1 LQATSIRWSTLA
13 SSSSTLEHNV
23 VKSGAPR
30 SGARRTLLFR
40 VGSAVYGC
48 DIDDIREI
56 VPFRQSTRLPGAPS
70 YVSGLINL
78 RGTIVTVLDLG
89 RLLDATRERVAD
101 NGSIMLVA
109 MPGNARLVGVAV
121 QEVMDVRAVG
131 TSVGDVIAD
140 SAGNDAV
147 RGLAHVDGGTVILLD
162 IHSLV
167 RQVLLS

>member
-1 LQATSIRWSTLA
+1 M
-13 SSSSTLEHNV
+13 
-23 VKSGAPR
+23 
-30 SGARRTLLFR
+30 LFR

-56 VPFRQSTRLPGAPS
+56 VPYRQATRLPGAPT
-70 YVSGLINL
+70 YVTGLINL

-89 RLLDATRERVAD
+89 VRLSAASDRVTD
-101 NGSIMLVA
+101 GSIMLVA
-109 MPGNARLVGVAV
+109 MPGNTRLVGVAV
-121 QEVMDVRAVG
+121 QEVMDVRVVG
-131 TSVGDVIAD
+131 TSDDDVIAD

>member
-1 LQATSIRWSTLA
+1 MASTASTSEPTVA
-13 SSSSTLEHNV
+13 PSST
-23 VKSGAPR
+23 
-30 SGARRTLLFR
+30 ARRTLLFR
-40 VGSAVYGC
+40 VGDAVYGC

-56 VPFRQSTRLPGAPS
+56 VPFRQATRLPGAPS

-89 RLLDATRERVAD
+89 RLLDASRERVAE
-101 NGSIMLVA
+101 NASIMLVA
-109 MPGNARLVGVAV
+109 MPGSARLVGVAV
-121 QEVMDVRAVG
+121 GEVMDVRVVG
-131 TSVGDVIAD
+131 NSVDDVIAD

>member
-1 LQATSIRWSTLA
+1 MASTAPTFEPTVA
-13 SSSSTLEHNV
+13 SV
-23 VKSGAPR
+23 SGV
-30 SGARRTLLFR
+30 RRTLLFR
-40 VGSAVYGC
+40 VGSTVYGC

-56 VPFRQSTRLPGAPS
+56 VPFRRATRLPGAPS
-70 YVSGLINL
+70 YVQGLINL

-89 RLLDATRERVAD
+89 ARLDPSHPPVAE
-101 NGSIMLVA
+101 GSIMLVA
-109 MPGNARLVGVAV
+109 MPGNNRLVGMAV
-121 QEVMDVRAVG
+121 QEVMDVRLVG
-131 TSVGDVIAD
+131 DSSDDVIAD

>member
-1 LQATSIRWSTLA
+1 MASTAPTFEPTVA
-13 SSSSTLEHNV
+13 ST
-23 VKSGAPR
+23 

-56 VPFRQSTRLPGAPS
+56 VPFRQATRLPGAPS
-70 YVSGLINL
+70 YVTGLINL

-89 RLLDATRERVAD
+89 VRLSAIRQRVSE
-101 NGSIMLVA
+101 GSIMLVA
-109 MPGNARLVGVAV
+109 MPGNSRLVGVAV
-121 QEVMDVRAVG
+121 EEVMDVRVVG
-131 TSVGDVIAD
+131 TSRDDVIAD

-167 RQVLLS
+167 RQVLHS

>member
-1 LQATSIRWSTLA
+1 LA
-13 SSSSTLEHNV
+13 STVSTSEANAAPV
-23 VKSGAPR
+23 V
-30 SGARRTLLFR
+30 GARRTLLFR

-56 VPFRQSTRLPGAPS
+56 VPFRQGTRLPGAPH
-70 YVSGLINL
+70 YVQGLINL

-89 RLLDATRERVAD
+89 ARLDAARERVAD
-101 NGSIMLVA
+101 GSIMLVA
-109 MPGNARLVGVAV
+109 MPGNTRLVGLSVE
-121 QEVMDVRAVG
+121 EVMDVRVVG
-131 TSVGDVIAD
+131 ASSGDVIAD

-147 RGLAHVDGGTVILLD
+147 RGLAYVDGGTVILLD

>member
-1 LQATSIRWSTLA
+1 M
-13 SSSSTLEHNV
+13 
-23 VKSGAPR
+23 
-30 SGARRTLLFR
+30 
-40 VGSAVYGC
+40 YGC

-56 VPFRQSTRLPGAPS
+56 VPYRQATRLPGAPT
-70 YVSGLINL
+70 YVTGLINL

-89 RLLDATRERVAD
+89 VRLSAASDRVTD
-101 NGSIMLVA
+101 GSIMLVA
-109 MPGNARLVGVAV
+109 MPGNTRLVGVAV
-121 QEVMDVRAVG
+121 QEVMDVRVVG
-131 TSVGDVIAD
+131 TSDDDVIAD

>member
-1 LQATSIRWSTLA
+1 LASTAPTFEPTIA
-13 SSSSTLEHNV
+13 SSSGV
-23 VKSGAPR
+23 
-30 SGARRTLLFR
+30 RRTLLFR

-56 VPFRQSTRLPGAPS
+56 VPHRQATRLPGAPS
-70 YVSGLINL
+70 YVTGLINL

-89 RLLDATRERVAD
+89 ARLDGARERVAD
-101 NGSIMLVA
+101 GSIMLVA
-109 MPGNARLVGVAV
+109 MPGSTRLVGVVV
-121 QEVMDVRAVG
+121 QEVMDVRVVG
-131 TSVGDVIAD
+131 TSSDDVIAD

-147 RGLAHVDGGTVILLD
+147 RGLAQVDGGTVILLD

>member
-1 LQATSIRWSTLA
+1 
-13 SSSSTLEHNV
+13 
-23 VKSGAPR
+23 
-30 SGARRTLLFR
+30 LLFR

-56 VPFRQSTRLPGAPS
+56 VPHREATRLPGAPP
-70 YVSGLINL
+70 YVQGLINL

-89 RLLDATRERVAD
+89 VRLGATRDRVAE
-101 NGSIMLVA
+101 GSIMLVA

-121 QEVMDVRAVG
+121 EEVMDVRVVG
-131 TSVGDVIAD
+131 TSDDDVIAD

>member
-1 LQATSIRWSTLA
+1 MLY
-13 SSSSTLEHNV
+13 
-23 VKSGAPR
+23 
-30 SGARRTLLFR
+30 R

-56 VPFRQSTRLPGAPS
+56 VPFRQATRLPGAPG
-70 YVSGLINL
+70 YVTGLINL
-78 RGTIVTVLDLG
+78 RGTIVTVFDLG
-89 RLLDATRERVAD
+89 VLLDATRARVAE
-101 NGSIMLVA
+101 NSSIMLVA
-109 MPGNARLVGVAV
+109 MPGNSRLVGVAV
-121 QEVMDVRAVG
+121 QEVMDVRVVG
-131 TSVGDVIAD
+131 TSVDDVIAD

>member
-1 LQATSIRWSTLA
+1 M
-13 SSSSTLEHNV
+13 
-23 VKSGAPR
+23 
-30 SGARRTLLFR
+30 LFR

-56 VPFRQSTRLPGAPS
+56 VPFRQSTRLPGAPG

-121 QEVMDVRAVG
+121 QEVMDVRVVG
-131 TSVGDVIAD
+131 TSVDDVIAD

>member
-1 LQATSIRWSTLA
+1 LA
-13 SSSSTLEHNV
+13 STSPTLEPNV
-23 VKSGAPR
+23 VKGGAPN
-30 SGARRTLLFR
+30 SVARRTLLFR

-56 VPFRQSTRLPGAPS
+56 VPLRQATRLPGAPIF
-70 YVSGLINL
+70 VSGLINL

-89 RLLDATRERVAD
+89 RLLDATRERVAE

-121 QEVMDVRAVG
+121 EEVMDVRVVG
-131 TSVGDVIAD
+131 ASNDDVISD

>member
-1 LQATSIRWSTLA
+1 LA
-13 SSSSTLEHNV
+13 STTSTFEPDV
-23 VKSGAPR
+23 APASG
-30 SGARRTLLFR
+30 SRRTLLFR
-40 VGSAVYGC
+40 VGRTVYGC

-56 VPFRQSTRLPGAPS
+56 VPFRRATRLPGAPN
-70 YVSGLINL
+70 YVQGLINL

-89 RLLDATRERVAD
+89 ARLDASPTPVVD
-101 NGSIMLVA
+101 GSIMLVA
-109 MPGNARLVGVAV
+109 MPGNHRLVGVAV
-121 QEVMDVRAVG
+121 QEVMDVRVVG
-131 TSVGDVIAD
+131 DSTDDVIAD